1 MQDYII
7 NANTLAI
14 IPCDKNKSIVYEED
28 EIFIINLRP
37 NIIVNKNCII
47 NGSTLNGRQKSAEK
61 LIGSSYKCPI
71 LISEKKNLI
80 FFPTCSA
87 RLRDVAWINM
97 SNVKEAHYNNLK
109 DATIIV
115 FSNGIT
121 VDVKASLNIIN
132 NQILRS
138 MKLEHCLN
146 KK

>member
-28 EIFIINLRP
+28 EMFIINLRP

-47 NGSTLNGRQKSAEK
+47 NGSTLSGRQKSAEK
-61 LIGSSYKCPI
+61 MIGSSYKCPI

-87 RLRDVAWINM
+87 RLRNVAWINM
-97 SNVKEAHYNNLK
+97 SNIKEVHYNSAK
-109 DATIIV
+109 DATIIL

-121 VDVKASLNIIN
+121 IDINASLNIIN